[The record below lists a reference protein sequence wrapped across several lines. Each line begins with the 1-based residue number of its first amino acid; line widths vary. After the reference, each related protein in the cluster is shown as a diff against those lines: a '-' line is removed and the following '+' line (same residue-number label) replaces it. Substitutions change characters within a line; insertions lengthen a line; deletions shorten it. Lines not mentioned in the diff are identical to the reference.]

1 MFFYRTP
8 LVAASEQIQAI
19 SVDNCVA
26 KWCSGHL
33 AQIYLSYSIS
43 CYNDSL
49 CLHEYSKMIGLNRKR
64 HLFGAEKL
72 KRFLLLSGIDISGK
86 R

>member
-1 MFFYRTP
+1 MLNLLTK
-8 LVAASEQIQAI
+8 AI
-19 SVDNCVA
+19 
-26 KWCSGHL
+26 L
-33 AQIYLSYSIS
+33 LLSYIVNKS